1 MALRIW
7 LPLNNSFVN
16 YGCSDVTVGNQGGSF
31 SNTWYAR
38 TAPYFWVTSATSRIS
53 VPYQWYGT
61 NQISFAMW
69 VCPRAPSAWSSIFG
83 WEGADNR
90 VEVSTSQSTYYFFGG
105 SNALIANSTQ
115 LTSGMV
121 NGTWNHIAL
130 VADGTNVRFYRN
142 GNLVN
147 TVAQANTVATS
158 FNNAS
163 RNIWFG
169 GYSDNYNGYYQDIR
183 VYDNAI
189 SAKEVKE
196 LSQGLAFHYPMT
208 DSVSYSRIANSG
220 TAPNYNLSKVGSP
233 VNTTA
238 TTGGRHV
245 QSINFNKSGYYRD
258 TSVGMRFNMMT
269 MSFWFYPK
277 DTTGSTQ
284 HFLFGSFAD
293 WDSSG
298 PTTGIAF
305 WRDVGNNKYNIS
317 FKLDGDSTP
326 ISITCPT
333 FSYNAWHHMVLTWN
347 EYGESSGT
355 RSFKIYL
362 DGVLKTSTTL
372 SSSATQ
378 CIFSNLYLGNSR
390 YSNAP
395 TSEIEDVM
403 MSDFR
408 LYSTA
413 LLEADVLALYNTP
426 ISIAKNGGLHAVEM
440 YESGST
446 VMFRKTGVVQA
457 SNFMDLYHTEP
468 DGSRWVMV
476 AMHSNPTSYKFS
488 SSDTFSTFVYKD
500 NNRYFQGRLCDH
512 VNRWEFLVLQK
523 QKASSSVEKYRWVQT
538 KNPNTASFA
547 DVASANVT
555 KNTSSGYSSTSYGG
569 IYKYNSSTYYCANN
583 GTSGNWFGAVG
594 SWNEWN
600 GGIPGWEGKAIVDGG
615 GIVLYLRIDGGATWN
630 YTQTERM
637 SIVKANKSISEYE
650 LIEQ

>member
-7 LPLNNSFVN
+7 LPLDNSFVN

-38 TAPYFWVTSATSRIS
+38 TAPYFWATSATSRIS
-53 VPYQWYGT
+53 VPYHWYGT

-69 VCPRAPSAWSSIFG
+69 VCPRAPSAWTSIFG
-83 WEGADNR
+83 WEGAANR
-90 VEVSTSQSTYYFFGG
+90 VEVSTSQTTYYFFGD

-293 WDSSG
+293 WDSRG

-305 WRDVGNNKYNIS
+305 
-317 FKLDGDSTP
+317 
-326 ISITCPT
+326 
-333 FSYNAWHHMVLTWN
+333 
-347 EYGESSGT
+347 
-355 RSFKIYL
+355 
-362 DGVLKTSTTL
+362 
-372 SSSATQ
+372 
-378 CIFSNLYLGNSR
+378 
-390 YSNAP
+390 
-395 TSEIEDVM
+395 
-403 MSDFR
+403 
-408 LYSTA
+408 
-413 LLEADVLALYNTP
+413 
-426 ISIAKNGGLHAVEM
+426 
-440 YESGST
+440 
-446 VMFRKTGVVQA
+446 
-457 SNFMDLYHTEP
+457 
-468 DGSRWVMV
+468 
-476 AMHSNPTSYKFS
+476 
-488 SSDTFSTFVYKD
+488 
-500 NNRYFQGRLCDH
+500 
-512 VNRWEFLVLQK
+512 
-523 QKASSSVEKYRWVQT
+523 
-538 KNPNTASFA
+538 
-547 DVASANVT
+547 
-555 KNTSSGYSSTSYGG
+555 
-569 IYKYNSSTYYCANN
+569 
-583 GTSGNWFGAVG
+583 
-594 SWNEWN
+594 
-600 GGIPGWEGKAIVDGG
+600 
-615 GIVLYLRIDGGATWN
+615 
-630 YTQTERM
+630 
-637 SIVKANKSISEYE
+637 
-650 LIEQ
+650 